1 MYLDIYVIIATIA
14 DIGQTK
20 CSVYI
25 HSSNHIFRRKY
36 LTRNRSLWQ
45 HFILMQYL
53 FIYLSFQN
61 NFTDQMN

>member
-1 MYLDIYVIIATIA
+1 MYLNFYVIIATIT

-20 CSVYI
+20 CSVDI
-25 HSSNHIFRRKY
+25 HSSNHEFRRKY
-36 LTRNRSLWQ
+36 FTRNRSLWQ

-53 FIYLSFQN
+53 FIYISFQN